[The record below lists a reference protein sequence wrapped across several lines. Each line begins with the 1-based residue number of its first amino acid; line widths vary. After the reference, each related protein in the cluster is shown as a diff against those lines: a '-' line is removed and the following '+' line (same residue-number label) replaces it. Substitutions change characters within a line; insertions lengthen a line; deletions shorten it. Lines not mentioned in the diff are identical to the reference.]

1 MSLDRHTTPILAKL
15 NSGSDKLGSGK
26 KDESFLSL
34 LRVLLKDALVSS
46 VYLVGDGFDG
56 GWMKASMEYLLDKR
70 RVFIGKNLYSKGA
83 CFAGRVKNEDC
94 DFNYVYIGSNE
105 LKLNLSLKVNLE
117 NRMVIHTILDAGE
130 SWFQSQGE
138 CEVILFGSNEIEFWV
153 QRPES
158 RKAVIEKLLLEG
170 LPEREEGTTRL
181 RISAKAISDTKVE
194 VEIRDMGFGEIAP
207 SSGRTFSHIIELKE
221 EA

>member
-1 MSLDRHTTPILAKL
+1 
-15 NSGSDKLGSGK
+15 
-26 KDESFLSL
+26 
-34 LRVLLKDALVSS
+34 
-46 VYLVGDGFDG
+46 
-56 GWMKASMEYLLDKR
+56 
-70 RVFIGKNLYSKGA
+70 
-83 CFAGRVKNEDC
+83 
-94 DFNYVYIGSNE
+94 
-105 LKLNLSLKVNLE
+105 
-117 NRMVIHTILDAGE
+117 MVIHTILDAGE

-207 SSGRTFSHIIELKE
+207 SSGRTFSHVIELKE